1 METERKDEVKE
12 AFKKDIIDKKLKAI
26 KKLLPTGFVENSA
39 SAQTE
44 ELKGIITECA
54 IQRVQLS
61 NEEATDEN
69 LLSLQEQIADL
80 KGGYRDTRSALT
92 AKIKWCVHLLEERGD
107 K

>member
-1 METERKDEVKE
+1 MEKKVDEVKE
-12 AFKKDIIDKKLKAI
+12 AFKKDILDKKLRAI
-26 KKLLPTGFVENSA
+26 KKLLPGVFLENSN
-39 SAQTE
+39 SATSDD
-44 ELKGIITECA
+44 LKKIITDCA

-69 LLSLQEQIADL
+69 LLSLQEKIADL